1 MNFVEKRI
9 TKNSHSGAMF
19 KILHQAEG
27 PDVLIKTFFSD
38 IERSKKNI
46 NKQKCQEK
54 ITYNKNHIQAAPV
67 LSESEN
73 LNTYIVKM
81 AYIEGITAEKFLIR
95 GSRDISLKLK
105 SNLDVYLEKSLDDS
119 YNEEICSS
127 IFINKAAAVI
137 ESTTCQHL
145 KSELIKCNIELLKYC
160 NKNYRFPIGNC
171 HGDLT
176 LSNMIIS
183 NDGTIN
189 LIDYLETFF
198 ESPLQDVVKI
208 MQDFHYGWSF
218 RYESPAANLTAKIFC
233 MHSTPSLFT
242 GLKLKYKNQIKILFI
257 LTLMRIA
264 PYVNDEIT
272 KIWLLKSLRRE
283 LIV

>member
-1 MNFVEKRI
+1 M
-9 TKNSHSGAMF
+9 
-19 KILHQAEG
+19 
-27 PDVLIKTFFSD
+27 
-38 IERSKKNI
+38 
-46 NKQKCQEK
+46 
-54 ITYNKNHIQAAPV
+54 
-67 LSESEN
+67 
-73 LNTYIVKM
+73 
-81 AYIEGITAEKFLIR
+81 IR
-95 GSRDISLKLK
+95 GSREISKKLK
-105 SNLDVYLEKSLDDS
+105 SNLDIYLEKSLNDS
-119 YNEEICSS
+119 YNKEICSS

-137 ESTTCQHL
+137 ESTNCQQL

-183 NDGTIN
+183 NDGAVN

-208 MQDFHYGWSF
+208 MQDFNYGWSF
-218 RYESPAANLTAKIFC
+218 RYETPAANLTAKIFC
-233 MHSTPSLFT
+233 MHSTPSLFE
-242 GLKLKYKNQIKILFI
+242 GLKMKYKNQIKILLI

-264 PYVNDEIT
+264 PYANDKST
-272 KIWLLKSLRRE
+272 KAWLLKALRRE